1 MTDSFFGHLV
11 RVRDAL
17 ADDAAAIAAVHVASW
32 RAAYVGLLPDIVL
45 DGLSVAQRARHWRHV
60 VAPDSGDRV
69 VVAESDGQ
77 LLGFAQ
83 VGPATD
89 ADAGPT
95 TGQLATL
102 YVRPEAWG
110 SGVGTLVHDAGL
122 DRLAGDGCDRA
133 VLWMLSTNARAAQFY
148 EREGWLRE
156 EKIRVQQFGGAVV
169 IDHRYTRAL
178 LDCTA

>member
-60 VAPDSGDRV
+60 LAPDSGDRV

-89 ADAGPT
+89 A
-95 TGQLATL
+95 
-102 YVRPEAWG
+102 
-110 SGVGTLVHDAGL
+110 DAGL